1 MVDEDF
7 DRQYAEQ
14 EPEILGNSDDQNPQ
28 PSMHSTDVSMVH
40 RPLIAAVNYR
50 IKTTCYPPESMDNP

>member
-1 MVDEDF
+1 LQGKPRFNEINL
-7 DRQYAEQ
+7 RQV
-14 EPEILGNSDDQNPQ
+14 PEILGNSDDQNPH

-50 IKTTCYPPESMDNP
+50 IKDNVLST